1 MNFYKK
7 FFLGLMYPFSCA
19 LWAIFWP
26 FSLLFFVRW
35 PAIFLITEAKMTQK
49 LIPNHHTINSKQLL
63 IMHVRA
69 PDICILPKVDPS
81 LQREMAADSISEL
94 VGEE

>member
-1 MNFYKK
+1 
-7 FFLGLMYPFSCA
+7 MYPFSCA
-19 LWAIFWP
+19 FWAIFWP

-69 PDICILPKVDPS
+69 PDICILPKVDPT

>member
-26 FSLLFFVRW
+26 FPLLFFVRW

>member
-1 MNFYKK
+1 
-7 FFLGLMYPFSCA
+7 MYPFSCA

-81 LQREMAADSISEL
+81 LQREMAADNISEL

>member
-1 MNFYKK
+1 
-7 FFLGLMYPFSCA
+7 
-19 LWAIFWP
+19 
-26 FSLLFFVRW
+26 
-35 PAIFLITEAKMTQK
+35 
-49 LIPNHHTINSKQLL
+49 
-63 IMHVRA
+63 MHVRA